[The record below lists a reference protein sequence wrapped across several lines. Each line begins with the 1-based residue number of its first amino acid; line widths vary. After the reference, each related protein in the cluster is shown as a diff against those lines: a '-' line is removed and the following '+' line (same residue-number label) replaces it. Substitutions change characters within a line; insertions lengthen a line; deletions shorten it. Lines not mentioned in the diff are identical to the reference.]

1 MSSAIAPYT
10 DAPIFS
16 KAFEVVGSNPLLGIL
31 IGIIVTAILQS
42 SSASVGILQTLAING
57 IVTTNAAVFIT
68 LGQNIGSCVTALIS
82 CIGTTR
88 TAKRA
93 ACMHLLF
100 NIAGAILFGTAGFIL
115 FCIRPDI
122 ATHNITAVE
131 ISIFH
136 TLFNITCTCVMFPF
150 AKLLVKLSGII
161 IPEKNNDGQFE
172 VEDSMSEAEIEISR
186 HFDNR
191 LMSQPSVALERAKNE
206 VVSMAKLAYDNIEY
220 SSRAVTQ
227 NDHELVEKI
236 YTTEEKV
243 DYYAKYLT
251 AYLIKLN
258 NLSLTDKQHFVIN
271 NLFHAVI
278 DLERISDRAENLA
291 ELAQYKIENN
301 IVFSDRGNRELKELF
316 NKVLLCLSRCISA
329 RETLDRNAVKDVYRI
344 EEEVDDLEDDLRNTH
359 IQRLSDGL
367 CAPTSSVTFLDI
379 LTNLERVSD
388 HSKNVAEGVHEEIS
402 SN

>member
-1 MSSAIAPYT
+1 
-10 DAPIFS
+10 
-16 KAFEVVGSNPLLGIL
+16 
-31 IGIIVTAILQS
+31 
-42 SSASVGILQTLAING
+42 
-57 IVTTNAAVFIT
+57 
-68 LGQNIGSCVTALIS
+68 
-82 CIGTTR
+82 
-88 TAKRA
+88 
-93 ACMHLLF
+93 
-100 NIAGAILFGTAGFIL
+100 
-115 FCIRPDI
+115 
-122 ATHNITAVE
+122 
-131 ISIFH
+131 
-136 TLFNITCTCVMFPF
+136 
-150 AKLLVKLSGII
+150 
-161 IPEKNNDGQFE
+161 
-172 VEDSMSEAEIEISR
+172 
-186 HFDNR
+186 
-191 LMSQPSVALERAKNE
+191 MSQPAVALERAKSE

-258 NLSLTDKQHFVIN
+258 NLSLTDNQHFVIN

-291 ELAQYKIENN
+291 ELAEYKIKNN

-344 EEEVDDLEDDLRNTH
+344 EEEVDDLEEDLRNTH